1 MNGYVRQVSRALDAE
16 HRATLDL
23 LDRVERAFPRM
34 GHARD
39 AELDKLVGT
48 LCRHLEMELG
58 RHFDFEE
65 KELFPRMIASGDGD
79 MAGLLLEEHDAIHS
93 VARELL
99 PLGRAATAGTLD
111 DRGWDALRRTAL
123 EMSERLRAH
132 IEKETIGLLPL
143 VDDLLEEDIDRELA
157 FAYAA
162 G

>member
-1 MNGYVRQVSRALDAE
+1 VD
-16 HRATLDL
+16 
-23 LDRVERAFPRM
+23 
-34 GHARD
+34 HARD

-48 LCRHLEMELG
+48 FCAHLELELG
-58 RHFDFEE
+58 RHFEFEE
-65 KELFPRMIASGDGD
+65 QELFPRMIASGDGD
-79 MAGLLLEEHDAIHS
+79 MAGLLLEEHHAIHS
-93 VARELL
+93 VACELL

-111 DRGWDALRRTAL
+111 DRGWDALKRTAQ
-123 EMSERLRAH
+123 EISERLRAH